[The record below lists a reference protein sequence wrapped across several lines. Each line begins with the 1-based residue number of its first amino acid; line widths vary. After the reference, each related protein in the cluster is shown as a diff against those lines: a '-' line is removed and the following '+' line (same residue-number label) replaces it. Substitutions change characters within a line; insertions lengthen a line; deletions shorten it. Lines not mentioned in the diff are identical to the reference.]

1 MAYTA
6 IFIMATLADFSS
18 LHWNAERGSV
28 ATIHLQLEL
37 LPPALQTATSNTFR
51 QKKARNSH
59 GNSGKQIL
67 MVQQVR
73 RINWK
78 VKSGNEKSRWWQ
90 HCAQSIRNKCFSVYS
105 GMLKNFKG
113 HEKIMRGVKLSKN
126 IQCCLSL
133 HITIPLLNKSNLV
146 GWSL

>member
-1 MAYTA
+1 VEM
-6 IFIMATLADFSS
+6 
-18 LHWNAERGSV
+18 
-28 ATIHLQLEL
+28 
-37 LPPALQTATSNTFR
+37 
-51 QKKARNSH
+51 KKAVG
-59 GNSGKQIL
+59 GNTVHHLTK
-67 MVQQVR
+67 
-73 RINWK
+73 
-78 VKSGNEKSRWWQ
+78 
-90 HCAQSIRNKCFSVYS
+90 NKCFSVYS